1 MKVFT
6 QQGKPI
12 EILFQSELCDPITV
26 GEYVR
31 AYCHLHGSDHQ
42 RSLSIHKA
50 TGWGHC
56 FNAACEAV
64 VLVAEWNREVAER
77 LLRAHANTA
86 FPAACSHQYGQPQ
99 LAGSLCPPEPPRQLV
114 LLHPPPTT
122 PKWQRE
128 ELAALRS
135 FERPMRASLGHS
147 KQARAYLRER
157 GVPLEVAKAA
167 GVGYLEPILFEQLMT
182 PRQRELLQRWA
193 QRLIFPLTSLAGT
206 GYVGR
211 SLWGWK
217 PGMHEQE
224 HKALLDQVKKPR
236 RWIKTNPAG
245 WFGPGLDQFASHLIL
260 VEGAFDRLTLLTAG
274 LSMRQ
279 VVALVGTTIQLDW
292 FPQQVQSVM
301 LALDADE
308 AGQEAARRLAER
320 LAQTGVSVHVLP
332 PLLDRFGKDWNERW
346 RTLGLRSLWPL
357 FTETTSLPP
366 IA

>member
-1 MKVFT
+1 VPPWVIPNRLE
-6 QQGKPI
+6 PI
-12 EILFQSELCDPITV
+12 YRSE
-26 GEYVR
+26 
-31 AYCHLHGSDHQ
+31 
-42 RSLSIHKA
+42 
-50 TGWGHC
+50 
-56 FNAACEAV
+56 
-64 VLVAEWNREVAER
+64 
-77 LLRAHANTA
+77 A
-86 FPAACSHQYGQPQ
+86 FRWRWPQ
-99 LAGSLCPPEPPRQLV
+99 
-114 LLHPPPTT
+114 
-122 PKWQRE
+122 
-128 ELAALRS
+128 
-135 FERPMRASLGHS
+135 
-147 KQARAYLRER
+147 
-157 GVPLEVAKAA
+157 AA

-193 QRLIFPLTSLAGT
+193 QRLVFPLTSLAGT

-211 SLWGWK
+211 TLWGWK

-224 HKALLDQVKKPR
+224 HRALLDQVKKPR

-245 WFGPGLDQFASHLIL
+245 WFGSSLDQLASHLIL

-274 LSMRQ
+274 LNMRQ

-301 LALDADE
+301 LALDTDE

-357 FTETTSLPP
+357 FTESPSLLP